1 MILPIGVVQYVNNM
15 CILLTYI
22 DNNTQFKIFTDCLE
36 KGVIFKV
43 ISRSNNPT
51 TCHLYDFRQTSIEW
65 CAVTWYIC
73 NSISDLTSH
82 KNIRGTYSLCQSYS
96 KVKCPDSL
104 IYTWLTML
112 VVPTCLEVI
121 PRLANS
127 EIKAI
132 KPWIQVKTNH
142 IWQEIILGPEY

>member
-15 CILLTYI
+15 CMLLTYI
-22 DNNTQFKIFTDCLE
+22 DNNIHFKIFTDCLE
-36 KGVIFKV
+36 NGVIFKV

-51 TCHLYDFRQTSIEW
+51 TCHLNDFRQTSIEW
-65 CAVTWYIC
+65 YAVTWYIC
-73 NSISDLTSH
+73 NSIYDLKSH
-82 KNIRGTYSLCQSYS
+82 KDIRGTYSLCQCYS

-121 PRLANS
+121 LRLANS
-127 EIKAI
+127 RSR
-132 KPWIQVKTNH
+132 PYN
-142 IWQEIILGPEY
+142 PEFK